1 MSHRNSCIECLQKA
15 FTSNLY
21 LVAATL
27 RCLLGVSALSLV
39 LRHTQSYEEKQPLG
53 ILIAMKRLGKVAAF
67 VVLLVVLNLQFTG
80 CNGRH
85 APQPKVEARPQRI
98 VSLSPSVTEIL
109 YGIGAWPQVIAVSQY
124 CTYPEDVENKPR
136 VNGWDKTNLEQ
147 VMALRPDFVIGVDA
161 QEPFLRDR
169 LGGLGVQALFLKSQ
183 TLADILASI
192 ERVGR
197 ATGHEREATDLAAKT
212 QGEIDAVRKAVA
224 DRPHPRVLC
233 VVDRVPG
240 TIRDLYT
247 ATRGSY
253 LDELIQLAGGESI
266 APPADQGYG
275 KINKEAVLT
284 LNPEVII
291 DMVQGS
297 KGNLGEDP
305 VAVWNELAEVRA
317 VRDKRIYSLTDP
329 SAIHPSQFVGHTA
342 QVFAK
347 ALHPERFPDR
357 K

>member
-1 MSHRNSCIECLQKA
+1 MILKTKA
-15 FTSNLY
+15 SLAIV
-21 LVAATL
+21 LLAML
-27 RCLLGVSALSLV
+27 SLLLLGCD
-39 LRHTQSYEEKQPLG
+39 RRQTQQP
-53 ILIAMKRLGKVAAF
+53 V
-67 VVLLVVLNLQFTG
+67 NS
-80 CNGRH
+80 
-85 APQPKVEARPQRI
+85 QPRPQRI

-109 YGIGAWPQVIAVSQY
+109 YGIGAWPQVIAVSQF
-124 CTYPEDVENKPR
+124 CTYPDDVKNKPR

-147 VMALRPDFVIGVDA
+147 VMALKPDFVIGVEA
-161 QEPFLRDR
+161 QAPFLRDK
-169 LGGLGVQALFLKSQ
+169 LNEMGIHSLFIKDQ
-183 TLADILASI
+183 TLADVFASFGEI
-192 ERVGR
+192 GR
-197 ATGHEREATDLAAKT
+197 ASGHEQEATALSTKT

-247 ATRGSY
+247 ATKGSY
-253 LDELIQLAGGESI
+253 LDELISIAGGESI
-266 APPADQGYG
+266 APQGEHGYG

-297 KGNLGEDP
+297 KGNFGEDP
-305 VAVWNELAEVRA
+305 IAVWNELGEVRA
-317 VRDKRIYSLTDP
+317 VREKRIYSMSDP
-329 SAIHPSQFVGHTA
+329 SVIHPSQFVGHTA

-347 ALHPERFPDR
+347 ALHPESFPDA

>member
-1 MSHRNSCIECLQKA
+1 MREPNKTG
-15 FTSNLY
+15 FW
-21 LVAATL
+21 
-27 RCLLGVSALSLV
+27 SALLALLS
-39 LRHTQSYEEKQPLG
+39 
-53 ILIAMKRLGKVAAF
+53 
-67 VVLLVVLNLQFTG
+67 VLLIG
-80 CNGRH
+80 CGGSQAQQQNASL
-85 APQPKVEARPQRI
+85 APRPQRI

-124 CTYPEDVENKPR
+124 CTYPDDVKNKPR

-147 VMALRPDFVIGVDA
+147 VMALKPDFVIGVDA
-161 QEPFLRDR
+161 QEPFLRDK
-169 LGGLGVQALFLKSQ
+169 LNGLGVRSLFVKSQ

-192 ERVGR
+192 GEIGR
-197 ATGHEREATDLAAKT
+197 ATGHEQQATELSAKT
-212 QGEIDAVRKAVA
+212 QGEIDGVRKAVA

-247 ATRGSY
+247 ATSGSY
-253 LDELIQLAGGESI
+253 LDELIGIAGGESI
-266 APPADQGYG
+266 APLAEHGYG

-297 KGNLGEDP
+297 NGNFGEDP
-305 VAVWNELAEVRA
+305 IAVWNELGEIRA

-329 SAIHPSQFVGHTA
+329 SVIHPSQFVGHTA
-342 QVFAK
+342 QVFAR
-347 ALHPERFPDR
+347 ALHPESFH
-357 K
+357 